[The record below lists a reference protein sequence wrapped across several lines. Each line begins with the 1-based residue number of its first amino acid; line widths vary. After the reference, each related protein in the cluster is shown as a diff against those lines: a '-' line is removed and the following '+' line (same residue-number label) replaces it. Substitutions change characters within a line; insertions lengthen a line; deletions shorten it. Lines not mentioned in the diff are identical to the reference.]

1 MSCVKI
7 VHFLREHIIKLIMEE
22 KNVKIIHMFSL
33 ETPHIIFEVNIGKSR
48 ANDGGRLSHDL

>member
-1 MSCVKI
+1 MK
-7 VHFLREHIIKLIMEE
+7 
-22 KNVKIIHMFSL
+22 KNEKIIHMHSL